1 MSFVS
6 LFILVF
12 AFVPICLIEFRSI
25 EESTLW
31 LACEVIMMLGLE
43 GIANDY
49 QKNSVHHA
57 GNVTISR
64 ADCPAQAAAALV
76 QCGLRSFI

>member
-12 AFVPICLIEFRSI
+12 AFVRICLIEFRSI
-25 EESTLW
+25 EESTLR

-43 GIANDY
+43 SIANDY
-49 QKNSVHHA
+49 QKNNVHHA
-57 GNVTISR
+57 GNVTLSR
-64 ADCPAQAAAALV
+64 ADCPEQAAAALV
-76 QCGLRSFI
+76 Q